1 MSIGPEK
8 HPDSLTYW
16 IQKYRELAVNG
27 IRSEAVGKKITL
39 HLNRFLSFFKDT
51 YGHDRVSTCL
61 RRDALAWQ
69 AALSKRYAAS
79 TVNNHMAS
87 VSGFTTWVQTQDPSL
102 FPAGDPMRGIGEL
115 PLPPLEP
122 RALTD
127 RQIASLKNLCDRLE
141 SFYQLKGKRWT
152 ASDRKA
158 PLHAHAR
165 PLRDRAI
172 VFVLLS
178 TGLRREELIQL
189 DLGQLKPDTATALL
203 KARKAQIVKVRGKG
217 KTERTVFLSAD
228 ARRALAGYLE
238 RERWQDVEPE
248 MDALFLSAAGIPAR
262 SSDGR
267 LSPRS
272 VNRILDRI
280 GRLHDA
286 EHKDSSRHVSPL
298 RPHDLRHT
306 FAFRLAQ
313 ITGADAYELER
324 RLGHR
329 SQRYIQRYTNPPEHV
344 AATYVE
350 TF

>member
-1 MSIGPEK
+1 MSDNHENY
-8 HPDSLTYW
+8 PDTLEYW
-16 IQKYRELAVNG
+16 MQRYRELAVHD
-27 IRSEAVGKKITL
+27 IRNEAVEKKIGL
-39 HLNRFLSFFKDT
+39 HLNRFLNFFRET
-51 YGHDRVSTCL
+51 YGHDRISTCL
-61 RRDALAWQ
+61 RRDALAWR
-69 AALSKRYAAS
+69 ATLSNHYAAS

-87 VSGFTTWVQTQDPSL
+87 LSGFTTWVQTHNPSL
-102 FPAGDPMRGIGEL
+102 FPAGDPVRGIGEL

-122 RALTD
+122 RTLTD
-127 RQIASLKNLCDRLE
+127 RQVASLKNLCDRLE
-141 SFYQLKGKRWT
+141 SFYRLKGKRWT
-152 ASDRKA
+152 ASDKET

-189 DLGQLKPDTATALL
+189 DLEQLKPNTVPALQNT
-203 KARKAQIVKVRGKG
+203 RKAQITQVRGKG
-217 KTERTVFLSAD
+217 KTERTVFLSSD
-228 ARRALAGYLE
+228 ARHALADYLE
-238 RERWQDVEPE
+238 GERWQDMEPG
-248 MDALFLSAAGIPAR
+248 MTALFLSAVGTPTRIVDA
-262 SSDGR
+262 R

-272 VNRILDRI
+272 INRILDRI

-286 EHKDSSRHVSPL
+286 EHKDSSRHISPL

-313 ITGADAYELER
+313 VTGADAYELER